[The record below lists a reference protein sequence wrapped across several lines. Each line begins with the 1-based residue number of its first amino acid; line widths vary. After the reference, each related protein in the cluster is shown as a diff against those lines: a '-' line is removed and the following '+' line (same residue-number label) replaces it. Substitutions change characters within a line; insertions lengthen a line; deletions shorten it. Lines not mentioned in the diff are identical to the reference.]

1 MVFDVSVIKV
11 LFCFLIYLAWILLTY
26 SSFCN
31 FSRLARVLSWEM
43 IAVGLLYLL
52 HFSIGFVVMVGFL
65 CIGLLYAYDEQAMNA
80 SRWAKDESMRKD
92 LSFMGLKTMPIWLIL
107 GLDVFIFLALY
118 GISEF

>member
-1 MVFDVSVIKV
+1 MVFDVSIIKI
-11 LFCFLIYLAWILLTY
+11 LACFLIYLAWILLTY
-26 SSFCN
+26 SSFCS
-31 FSRLARVLSWEM
+31 FSRLARVLIWGV

-52 HFSIGFVVMVGFL
+52 HFSIGYAVMPGFL

-92 LSFMGLKTMPIWLIL
+92 LRFMGLKAMPIWLIL
-107 GLDVFIFLALY
+107 GLDVFIFFTLY

>member
-1 MVFDVSVIKV
+1 MVFDVRVIEI
-11 LFCFLIYLAWILLTY
+11 LACFLIYLAWILLTY
-26 SSFCN
+26 SSFCS
-31 FSRLARVLSWEM
+31 FSRLVRVLSWGA

-52 HFSIGFVVMVGFL
+52 HFSIGYAVMLGFL

-107 GLDVFIFLALY
+107 GLDVFIFFALY
-118 GISEF
+118 GISEL